1 MMIQKEG
8 VKALAKE
15 KDGGN
20 FHAGFVDLNPDW
32 SVNIQKRRNK
42 QASEM
47 INKMKIS
54 LSAEI
59 NRLQFEEFKNTVA
72 AGKRFTPLQIMTLNQ
87 EERLAY
93 REIVYKKENYDALK
107 HYKNKIKQF
116 KDRWSMATDAE

>member
-1 MMIQKEG
+1 M
-8 VKALAKE
+8 AKE

-20 FHAGFVDLNPDW
+20 FHTGFLDLNPEW
-32 SVNIQKRRNK
+32 SANIQKRRNK

-54 LSAEI
+54 LSAQI
-59 NRLQFEEFKNTVA
+59 DRLQFEEFKNTVS

-93 REIVYKKENYDALK
+93 RQIVYN
-107 HYKNKIKQF
+107 
-116 KDRWSMATDAE
+116 